1 MNAST
6 KAGMAIDLPVQ
17 GMTCASCV
25 GRVERA
31 LKKLPGVQEAVVNL
45 ATEKASIRF
54 EGAADLPAAI
64 AAIEKAGYEVPQSSV
79 ELEVE
84 GMTCASCVGRVER
97 ALKKVEGVQS
107 ASVNLAT
114 ERALV
119 TLAGSVDMAAL
130 VAQELGVKVE
140 LVPVTSTNRIPFLTT
155 GKADIVISSLGKN
168 AERAKVIDFTQAY
181 APFPK
186 SVYGPKDMSIKA
198 PADLAGKTVGVT
210 RGSTEDLALT
220 QVAPASATIKRYE
233 DNNATAQSYLTGQVQ
248 LVTLGN
254 IVANA
259 VNERTRLRQLDVKF
273 AVEDT
278 PCYIGVAKGEPALLQ
293 KVDAIIT
300 KLKADGRLTSLSQR
314 WMKMPLPATL

>member
-1 MNAST
+1 M
-6 KAGMAIDLPVQ
+6 
-17 GMTCASCV
+17 
-25 GRVERA
+25 
-31 LKKLPGVQEAVVNL
+31 
-45 ATEKASIRF
+45 
-54 EGAADLPAAI
+54 
-64 AAIEKAGYEVPQSSV
+64 
-79 ELEVE
+79 
-84 GMTCASCVGRVER
+84 
-97 ALKKVEGVQS
+97 
-107 ASVNLAT
+107 
-114 ERALV
+114 
-119 TLAGSVDMAAL
+119 
-130 VAQELGVKVE
+130 
-140 LVPVTSTNRIPFLTT
+140 
-155 GKADIVISSLGKN
+155 
-168 AERAKVIDFTQAY
+168 IDFTQAY

-300 KLKADGRLTSLSQR
+300 KLKADGRLTGLSQR